1 MPKVLTEEHKLKM
14 QEGQRKARAAR
25 KALAE
30 AAQEAEGL
38 YDGETTSK
46 PENHGASY
54 NTGTGVS
61 SSYRRVSDNR
71 GATADTDS
79 GRTGQHRSGLRVVTG
94 RERNASGSDQLSAGA
109 TSGGRTDTATP
120 DYRNQ
125 RAATGDYR
133 APSIATRLQDGIARA
148 GNAVLDRVSSIGKS
162 SEEET
167 DEEDDAEEDDSEPAG
182 IVRAFETWRDEH
194 GGVLTDKEAE
204 ERREDLIDKLVFYSG
219 QMDRF
224 LTISNTQ
231 HAESQLWQLSPKEA
245 KPLANIWLRRA
256 RKNVNVAVSLRA
268 FMDGDEYVQAAVVL
282 IPRLAG
288 TGLWWQRH
296 GGFNLES
303 WQQ

>member
-1 MPKVLTEEHKLKM
+1 MPKVLTPEHKLKM

-30 AAQEAEGL
+30 AAQEAGVL
-38 YDGETTSK
+38 YDDKNEQSQQQ
-46 PENHGASY
+46 NYNASY
-54 NTGTGVS
+54 NTGTGVPP
-61 SSYRRVSDNR
+61 SYRRIPVDG
-71 GATADTDS
+71 GATADIDPR
-79 GRTGQHRSGLRVVTG
+79 RTGQHRGSLRVVAG
-94 RERNASGSDQLSAGA
+94 RERDVSGSDQLSAGA
-109 TSGGRTDTATP
+109 TGGSRTDTTAP

-133 APSIATRLQDGIARA
+133 AASIASRLQDGIARA

-167 DEEDDAEEDDSEPAG
+167 EQEDAEEDDSEPAG

-194 GGVLTDKEAE
+194 GGILTDKEAE

-282 IPRLAG
+282 VPRLAG